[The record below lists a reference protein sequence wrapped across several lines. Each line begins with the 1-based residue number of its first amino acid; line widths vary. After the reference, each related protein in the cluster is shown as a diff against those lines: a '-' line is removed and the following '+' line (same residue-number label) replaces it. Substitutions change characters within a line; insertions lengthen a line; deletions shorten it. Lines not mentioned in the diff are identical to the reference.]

1 MADYRI
7 ASGTQAAS
15 QFLSELDALLRCRLQ
30 QRLGVRIQHPVAHAL
45 EVGGN
50 HPVYR
55 IAAATADPDHLDACR
70 LARHNPAR
78 NAAIGRIV

>member
-7 ASGTQAAS
+7 TAGTQAAS

-30 QRLGVRIQHPVAHAL
+30 QRLGVGVQHSIAHTL

-50 HPVYR
+50 HPVHR
-55 IAAATADPDHLDACR
+55 IAAATADPDHFDACR
-70 LARHNPAR
+70 LARHNPA
-78 NAAIGRIV
+78 